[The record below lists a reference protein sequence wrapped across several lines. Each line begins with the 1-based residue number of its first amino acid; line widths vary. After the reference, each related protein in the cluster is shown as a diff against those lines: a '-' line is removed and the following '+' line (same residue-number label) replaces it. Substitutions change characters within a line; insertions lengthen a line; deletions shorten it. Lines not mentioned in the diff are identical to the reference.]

1 MAQKADI
8 RVITEG
14 NMLGFQCLSKA
25 GLDYL
30 TSDEVISEGWQWLG
44 QTLYVDHRLATDLF
58 VACDEQ
64 GLTIDHYN

>member
-30 TSDEVISEGWQWLG
+30 TSDEVISEGWQ
-44 QTLYVDHRLATDLF
+44 
-58 VACDEQ
+58 
-64 GLTIDHYN
+64 